1 MAALHPQSKPYH
13 MEPYHVVVVRADSAV
28 KAVAWSAAHVAWW
41 RWEAAGLDWGGV
53 AWWRWEAAGLDWGG
67 VVEAPGCVEA
77 AGAIEMTAPWPP
89 HSDRVDAM
97 KAYKTEQASWRPD
110 LVMAAHLPIGA
121 STGASR
127 RALASE
133 R

>member
-28 KAVAWSAAHVAWW
+28 KAVAWSAAH
-41 RWEAAGLDWGGV
+41 V